1 MGKKDIKTTK
11 AITPLDVVQN
21 SNPLVNGIA
30 KLSEKWNK
38 RWPDIEQP
46 WPVEGTLNPDVI
58 KIMQVLVS
66 TYKADQK
73 KGKKGKLR
81 KEKRQRE
88 LGVLKL
94 FENEGQKLI
103 KDTKDTEKMAKEVK
117 VTEKLMAEVNTPF
130 SYMDSAKTP
139 PPYEKEAKFKD
150 VYPQLPVIIQEG
162 DYCIRDEDEQI
173 IERGQAETTIKINP
187 NSKSRKKTRCLETKG
202 RARFRRMELYDDDD
216 DDDDDQ
222 SDSEEI
228 MGGYDPVIRQRLA
241 RAERRGDGSWKK
253 KNTSD
258 SSPDENEDGD
268 NDEDLEIKGAS
279 YSRGFDPTMTSTEEI
294 ERDIDRCVSCLDK
307 VTSLEE
313 VKKLEE
319 QLQKLKIKKKKL
331 LRKES
336 QESEN
341 KYTLR
346 PRKEGTSK
354 TIMPVIIRGHNL
366 EYKPL
371 QNTDMSD
378 ILEKLPTLQDGAY
391 PWISKLE
398 EITVGTQSAIGDIK
412 RLLANL
418 LGIPGMEE
426 IFQRAGLHRY
436 VGTAVNDPEL
446 LAASRNRLWRALR
459 DTFPTNVHPDNIL
472 IDPLGQQENPRAYV
486 SRVHQVWRNIT
497 GNDPDVSQIE
507 QSILRAK
514 LQMGL
519 PLPIR
524 SKLAEVVGLGSMTKG
539 VYTDHIAHQVDLYR
553 KKEHNQKA
561 QDQETLRKLN
571 QIQLVGKKK
580 EKKSFGYEESV

>member
-30 KLSEKWNK
+30 RLSEKLNK

-73 KGKKGKLR
+73 KGKKGQQR

-94 FENEGQKLI
+94 FENEGQKRI
-103 KDTKDTEKMAKEVK
+103 KDTKNKRDRGTEKMAKEVK

-130 SYMDSAKTP
+130 SHMDSAKTP
-139 PPYEKEAKFKD
+139 PPYEKEVKFKD

-173 IERGQAETTIKINP
+173 IERGQAETTIKMNP

-202 RARFRRMELYDDDD
+202 RVRFRRMELDD

-253 KNTSD
+253 KNTRY
-258 SSPDENEDGD
+258 SSSDENEDGD
-268 NDEDLEIKGAS
+268 NDEDLETKGAS
-279 YSRGFDPTMTSTEEI
+279 YSRGFYPTMTSTEEI
-294 ERDIDRCVSCLDK
+294 ERDIDRCVSYLDK
-307 VTSLEE
+307 ANNLEE
-313 VKKLEE
+313 VRELEE
-319 QLQKLKIKKKKL
+319 QLKKLKIQKKKL
-331 LRKES
+331 LKKGS
-336 QESEN
+336 QELEK

-346 PRKEGTSK
+346 PRQGSTSK
-354 TIMPVIIRGHNL
+354 KMMPVIIRGQNL

-412 RLLANL
+412 RL
-418 LGIPGMEE
+418 
-426 IFQRAGLHRY
+426 HRY

-472 IDPLGQQENPRAYV
+472 IDPLGQQENQRAYV

-519 PLPIR
+519 PSPVR
-524 SKLAEVVGLGSMTKG
+524 SKLAEVVGVGSMTKG

-553 KKEHNQKA
+553 KKEHNQKE

-571 QIQLVGKKK
+571 QIQLVEKKK
-580 EKKSFGYEESV
+580 EKKSFGYAESV